1 MGIDHI
7 TPPKPV
13 PATVEEGL
21 RVPRTERAPRPQPVQ
36 PAGEDRWEGHPQQ
49 ESQEKPGHAP
59 EEVPPDTPEEDAEG
73 ERERAPESAPR
84 HLDLR
89 V

>member
-7 TPPKPV
+7 TPAKPV

-21 RVPRTERAPRPQPVQ
+21 HVPRTERAVRPRPVQ

-49 ESQEKPGHAP
+49 ESQEKPAHAP
-59 EEVPPDTPEEDAEG
+59 EEAPPEAPEEAEG
-73 ERERAPESAPR
+73 DEERAPESAPR

>member
-21 RVPRTERAPRPQPVQ
+21 HVPRTERATRPRPVQ
-36 PAGEDRWEGHPQQ
+36 PAGEDRWEGHAQQ
-49 ESQEKPGHAP
+49 EPQEKPAHAAEETPPEAP
-59 EEVPPDTPEEDAEG
+59 EEAEG
-73 ERERAPESAPR
+73 ETERAPESAPR